1 MTAKEY
7 LEQYAQAV
15 IIAERMRIEYNK
27 ESELLDSIRS
37 PLGSDGLPHG
47 GGISKQVEQKAVR
60 LAEKRNKYQ
69 EAEIEASLVKAR
81 VLKTINKVQGDPG
94 SVLYERYVNLRTWG
108 QIADVLGYSER
119 QCYNLRNQG
128 LDIVD
133 ELIK

>member
-15 IIAERMRIEYNK
+15 IIAERMKIEYDK